1 MDLVISLLGEFS
13 VIHQKICTLNLY
25 VSSVVLHFFSAFN
38 TAAACT
44 TFPPLLFRTVVEIT
58 SGDSKVFS
66 GESVRLRCSIPDNYN
81 FTWRYLWF
89 RGSKQLPQN
98 GENIVLW
105 NANIKESGKYY
116 CQGFRNSIVGKIHT
130 LKSLPVEITVDGGWA
145 ILQVPPHPGLVGESL
160 IMTCHVRGNPPIREA
175 ILYKDGVEVLRQ
187 NGSGGHLHLT
197 NLTLEDGGLYS
208 CRASWDTFR
217 HTVSVI
223 STATQ
228 LQVLGE
234 MFHSYS
240 YLQVICLVVA
250 DPAPPMYF
258 YFYKNNKHLAMAI
271 SQNYILVTRSPGTF
285 TCMAMVPQMGVS
297 RQSDPKSFGQVT
309 GTYR

>member
-1 MDLVISLLGEFS
+1 MA
-13 VIHQKICTLNLY
+13 QCTEEL
-25 VSSVVLHFFSAFN
+25 SANIPMKVFGK
-38 TAAACT
+38 
-44 TFPPLLFRTVVEIT
+44 FPPLLFRTVVEIT

-228 LQVLGE
+228 LQVLE
-234 MFHSYS
+234 VLTQPIMEIVDDKPINPSNMK
-240 YLQVICLVVA
+240 LVCHVQYNA
-250 DPAPPMYF
+250 RDPAPPMYF